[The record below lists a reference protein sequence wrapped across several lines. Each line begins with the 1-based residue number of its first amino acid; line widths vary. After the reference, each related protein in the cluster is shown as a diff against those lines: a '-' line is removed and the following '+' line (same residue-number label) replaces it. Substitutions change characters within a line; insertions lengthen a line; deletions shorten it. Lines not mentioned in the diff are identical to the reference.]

1 MEAPHTPDVEANP
14 QEPPGGTWTEPSGA
28 RRRAVAGPR
37 STTHD
42 MVLPERRSART
53 ATGAARRGAAQ
64 RGHLPAARPA
74 VLPGGQETPGPGF
87 RCYGSGW
94 GAAAAQT
101 QSAEGSPQ
109 PGPRGSAR
117 AERRQHEPLR
127 GVSSPRKVRAGG
139 AAALP
144 PGNIAQGAPHPTP
157 PQPPHQGSGKR
168 GFTARPG
175 DRWRGQGA
183 GPGP

>member
-28 RRRAVAGPR
+28 RRRAAVGPR

-74 VLPGGQETPGPGF
+74 VPPGGQETPGPGF

-94 GAAAAQT
+94 GAATARRANT
-101 QSAEGSPQ
+101 KR
-109 PGPRGSAR
+109 RGLSTAR
-117 AERRQHEPLR
+117 
-127 GVSSPRKVRAGG
+127 
-139 AAALP
+139 P
-144 PGNIAQGAPHPTP
+144 PGLCSGRAQATRTAAGAELPAQGARRRSCCSP
-157 PQPPHQGSGKR
+157 
-168 GFTARPG
+168 
-175 DRWRGQGA
+175 A
-183 GPGP
+183 G